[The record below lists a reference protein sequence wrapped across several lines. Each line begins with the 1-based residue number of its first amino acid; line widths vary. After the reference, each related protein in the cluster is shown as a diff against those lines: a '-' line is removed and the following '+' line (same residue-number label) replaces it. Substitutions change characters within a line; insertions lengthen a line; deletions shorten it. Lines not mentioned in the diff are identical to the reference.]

1 MDLTSIKEAVIF
13 GKFKEIEDLV
23 GSVLNQGVS
32 PQSILDEALVPG
44 MDEVGIRFSSGE
56 IFIPEMMVAGK
67 VMHMALALLNPY
79 FIGKKAKTLGKF
91 AIGTVEDDLHDIGK
105 NIVISMMEG
114 AGFEVV
120 DLGVDCPPEGFIQAI
135 EEGAQLVGIS
145 AILTTVLQN
154 IGKTI
159 KAIEEKGLRDKV
171 RILVGGAAVTTG
183 VAEEV
188 GADAYAE
195 DAGEGVIK
203 AKALLRELN
212 RHW

>member
-32 PQSILDEALVPG
+32 PQFILDEALVPG

-67 VMHMALALLNPY
+67 VMHMALALLKPY
-79 FIGKKAKTLGKF
+79 FIGKKPKTLGKF
-91 AIGTVEDDLHDIGK
+91 AIGTVKDDLHDIGK

-114 AGFEVV
+114 TGFEVV
-120 DLGVDCPPEGFIQAI
+120 DLGVDCPPEGFIQ
-135 EEGAQLVGIS
+135 
-145 AILTTVLQN
+145 
-154 IGKTI
+154 
-159 KAIEEKGLRDKV
+159 AIEEKGLRDKV

-183 VAEEV
+183 VAEKV

-203 AKALLRELN
+203 AKALLR
-212 RHW
+212 